1 MEEQLIIQTDGFE
14 LSQVDFLLRL
24 VVATGVGFVIGIER
38 EHHSMEKE
46 REFFA
51 GVRTFIFIVLLGFL
65 SSLLSMVLSPWVFV
79 ITLAGFISIVAVAYW
94 GKRQKGNVGGTTIVA
109 MIISF
114 LLGGVVLLGY
124 IEVALPIMVLIV
136 LALSLKVRL
145 HNLIGRLTREEL
157 LAFISFVSIAALL
170 IPFLPDTNTGPY
182 EAINPYEIGWVVIL
196 VSGLSFLAYILVKFL
211 GTDRGIVLSGI
222 LGGVVSSTAVAWI
235 FSHKS
240 QKTPGIAVSSAIAI
254 LAASTLM
261 VPRVFVWVYIF
272 DRSLVTPLL
281 LPLAIL
287 FAGGIIVSYIFY
299 RQFRP
304 DDKNEAEL
312 QLDNP
317 LSLRGAIL
325 FAILY
330 MGILLLVEFANDKL
344 GSSGTYLTS
353 VVAALPNIDAITIS
367 MAKLGGASIARQVA
381 LNAILLAT
389 LSNTIVKVA
398 ISLWFGSKSMRK
410 YILIGFGVIFACG
423 LLGFV
428 VLNL

>member
-1 MEEQLIIQTDGFE
+1 
-14 LSQVDFLLRL
+14 
-24 VVATGVGFVIGIER
+24 
-38 EHHSMEKE
+38 MEKE

-51 GVRTFIFIVLLGFL
+51 GVRTFVFIVLLGFL
-65 SSLLSMVLSPWVFV
+65 SSLLSMVLTPWVFV
-79 ITLAGFISIVAVAYW
+79 ITLAGFISIVTVAYW

-109 MIISF
+109 MILSF

-124 IEVALPIMVLIV
+124 IEVALPLMVLIV

-170 IPFLPDTNTGPY
+170 IPFLPNTNVGPY
-182 EAINPYEIGWVVIL
+182 QAINPYEIGWVVIL

-211 GTDRGIVLSGI
+211 GTDRGIILSGI
-222 LGGVVSSTAVAWI
+222 LGGVVSSTAVSWI

-240 QKTPGIAVSSAIAI
+240 RKAPTLAVSSAIAI

-272 DRSLVTPLL
+272 DRSLVAPLI
-281 LPLAIL
+281 LPLAII
-287 FAGGIIVSYIFY
+287 FSGGIIVSYVFY
-299 RQFRP
+299 RRYRP
-304 DDKNEAEL
+304 DDENDEAEL
-312 QLDNP
+312 PLDNP

-325 FAILY
+325 FAFLY
-330 MGILLLVEFANDKL
+330 TGILLLVEFANDKL

-367 MAKLGGASIARQVA
+367 MAKLGGASIAKQVA

-389 LSNTIVKVA
+389 LSNTVVKVA
-398 ISLWFGSKSMRK
+398 ISLWFGSKPMRK

-423 LLGFV
+423 LLGFL

>member
-1 MEEQLIIQTDGFE
+1 VEEQLLIQTEGFE
-14 LSQVDFLLRL
+14 LSQIDFLLRL
-24 VVATGVGFVIGIER
+24 VVATGIGFVIGIER

-79 ITLAGFISIVAVAYW
+79 ITLAGFISIVTVAYW

-109 MIISF
+109 MILSF

-124 IEVALPIMVLIV
+124 IEVALPLMVLIV

-170 IPFLPDTNTGPY
+170 IPFLPDTNIGPY
-182 EAINPYEIGWVVIL
+182 QAINPYEIGWVVIL

-211 GTDRGIVLSGI
+211 GTDRGIILSGI
-222 LGGVVSSTAVAWI
+222 LGGAVSSTAVSWI

-240 QKTPGIAVSSAIAI
+240 QKAPALAVSSAIAI

-272 DRSLVTPLL
+272 DRSLVAPLL
-281 LPLAIL
+281 LPLAIIFL
-287 FAGGIIVSYIFY
+287 GGIVVSYVFY
-299 RQFRP
+299 RRYRP

-312 QLDNP
+312 PLDNP

-330 MGILLLVEFANDKL
+330 TGILLLVEFANDKL

-367 MAKLGGASIARQVA
+367 MAKLGGASIARKVA

-389 LSNTIVKVA
+389 LSNTVVKVV
-398 ISLWFGSKSMRK
+398 ISLWFGSKPMRR

-423 LLGFV
+423 LLGFL